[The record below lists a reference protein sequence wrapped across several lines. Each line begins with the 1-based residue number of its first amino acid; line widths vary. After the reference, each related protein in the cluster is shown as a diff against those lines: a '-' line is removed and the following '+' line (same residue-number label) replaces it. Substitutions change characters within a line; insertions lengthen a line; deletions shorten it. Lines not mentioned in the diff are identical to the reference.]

1 MAQATSYATIFL
13 LSLCLAI
20 FAVGQELEFEGSAAA
35 PDFFDLEYEF
45 EAVDAVYETPDDDYD
60 ESDEAEREDEQPED
74 EQPEDEYEEPEEDE
88 ITEEPEPQEPEED
101 EEVEEPEE
109 DEDAE
114 ESEED
119 EDAEESEEDED
130 AEESEEDEDA
140 EKVTESDEEAE
151 ETEADDGELNVTIT
165 EEEFPG
171 CSTFDQ
177 SAQALYLPEHVLWS
191 VRLEDATDCCE
202 ICGAYLECQM
212 WTMDRS
218 ELLCTLLV
226 TDEVETRQ
234 NPEWATGYKEL

>member
-20 FAVGQELEFEGSAAA
+20 CAVGQELEFEGSAAA
-35 PDFFDLEYEF
+35 PDVFDLEYEF

-60 ESDEAEREDEQPED
+60 EETEEAEEVD

-88 ITEEPEPQEPEED
+88 ITDEPEPPEPEEPEEVEEPEEP

-109 DEDAE
+109 DEQV
-114 ESEED
+114 
-119 EDAEESEEDED
+119 
-130 AEESEEDEDA
+130 

-151 ETEADDGELNVTIT
+151 ETEDGELNVQIT

-191 VRLEDATDCCE
+191 VRLEDATACCE

-226 TDEVETRQ
+226 TDGVETRQ